1 MKYRVLITDPV
12 DKILISILEER
23 GLKVTYLPDAD
34 PERVR
39 DIIGEYDA
47 IVVRSRTRLDSDI
60 LEKTGKLKLVARA
73 GIGLDTIDTDLLKQ
87 KKIDILYAP
96 GESTQSVAELAI
108 GLMVT
113 GARNIFDLA
122 GKMKSG
128 DFKKQKGME
137 LSGKTLGIIGFG
149 RIGFRAA
156 EIARSI
162 GMKILA
168 YDIVQNQEIISRVG
182 GKYTDLTTLLEESDV
197 IALFVTTKK
206 GEKSVLGEDELK
218 KVKKGAMLINTSRAS
233 AVDGI
238 ALLREIRARGISF
251 YGADVMWNEPP
262 VEKWEHHLL
271 SLENVVVTPHVG
283 AQTFESQR
291 RIAER
296 TALQIAEYMEGL
308 R

>member
-238 ALLREIRARGISF
+238 ALLREIRAGGISF